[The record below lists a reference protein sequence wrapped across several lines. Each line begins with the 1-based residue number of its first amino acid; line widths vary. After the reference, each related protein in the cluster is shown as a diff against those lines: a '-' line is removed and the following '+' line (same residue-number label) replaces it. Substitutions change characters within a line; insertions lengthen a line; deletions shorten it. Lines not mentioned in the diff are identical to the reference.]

1 MQWTTIAILMSV
13 FLGAGAMPA
22 GADSVGEPTE
32 DDAREAHAEVDRNG
46 DGMIS
51 RREFYTRMVEIF
63 YHNDLDKNG
72 YLDLEELRKIK
83 EEMVYDPADRND
95 DGKLTMSE
103 YIDQRFEVF
112 HDADAN
118 SDGLLSL
125 QEVIQA
131 YENS

>member
-1 MQWTTIAILMSV
+1 MTSVTIDVPLMYADHHVVEVRRILFEVPGVNELDASSAFQAV
-13 FLGAGAMPA
+13 KIEYDPEKT
-22 GADSVGEPTE
+22 SE
-32 DDAREAHAEVDRNG
+32 DILKQV
-46 DGMIS
+46 
-51 RREFYTRMVEIF
+51 
-63 YHNDLDKNG
+63 LDKNG

-112 HDADAN
+112 HDADTN

-131 YENS
+131 YASP